1 MIRHISTYVE
11 GGRTFYICKEI
22 GSGLADGYWA
32 FEDKMLDE
40 NGCLARRV
48 NGLEGHHR
56 ETLGETI
63 QSVSCQVRFDAML
76 AAGVDRSEAMRTM
89 YRRELERLG
98 VLQNG

>member
-1 MIRHISTYVE
+1 MIKRVSTYVE

-22 GSGLADGYWA
+22 GAGLADGYWA

-56 ETLGETI
+56 ATLGETI
-63 QSVSCQVRFDAML
+63 QSVSRQVRFDAML

-89 YRRELERLG
+89 YQQELKKMG
-98 VLQNG
+98 VLS